1 MVNINSINKS
11 KLNHN
16 QIKKWR
22 EDWNYNK
29 DSNEI
34 VSDLGAFLK
43 KNSYKVA
50 HFAEPIYNSKASS
63 NKTRV
68 PSTDSIKSNY
78 SISLKQNLQDL
89 SAFNPIPHNQ
99 DDQII

>member
-1 MVNINSINKS
+1 MANISSINKS
-11 KLNHN
+11 KLNQN
-16 QIKKWR
+16 QIKKRR
-22 EDWNYNK
+22 EDRNYTK
-29 DSNEI
+29 DSSEI
-34 VSDLGAFLK
+34 VNDLGAFLK

-50 HFAEPIYNSKASS
+50 HFAEPLYNSKASS

-68 PSTDSIKSNY
+68 PSSDSIKSSY

-89 SAFNPIPHNQ
+89 SAFNPIPHQ